1 MKNPF
6 DISRMTGSAYEQKLK
21 DAPAVLLPLA
31 SQEILGSHGPL
42 GADMIVSNHVTP
54 LIAQQTQCLYAPCIP
69 YGDTLELEGWA
80 GTVHVESRLLEAY
93 CEAVARAFL
102 ERDKAAALV
111 FIAYHSLNLKAVDA
125 LCRRLKLEGHT
136 VFAVDWWRAASQCGK
151 KLLKDQ
157 QSGTGHGAELTTSV
171 LMALENGLIAQ
182 PLPAGEQPLD
192 GLSRTLAYQFGGGDA
207 FQAYGCFQEYCTTGA
222 WGDLSGATKD
232 KGALIIQ
239 ETVDL
244 IAETIQSFLSHT

>member
-192 GLSRTLAYQFGGGDA
+192 GLSRTLAYQFGAGHA
-207 FQAYGCFQEYCTTGA
+207 YQAYGCFREYCTTGA